1 MIFTRPQ
8 PLVSKPCDHTADTI
22 SRFMNVNPPTVS
34 QDRTRSL
41 LNNSGHY
48 LENRTGSRSG
58 VEDTTISAN
67 LTTSNSTNAIL
78 STSFR
83 NRTRP
88 ISTNSGHCKE
98 NCTGSQWE
106 NEVTVSSKTTPSKS
120 KPIRKSWR
128 QNMVRNRNITRQR
141 PSRGEHRRD
150 LTNEY
155 KTDTTGCRH
164 V

>member
-48 LENRTGSRSG
+48 L
-58 VEDTTISAN
+58 TTYYFTITYY

-83 NRTRP
+83 TRTRP

>member
-48 LENRTGSRSG
+48 LENRIGSHSG

-67 LTTSNSTNAIL
+67 L
-78 STSFR
+78 
-83 NRTRP
+83 
-88 ISTNSGHCKE
+88 
-98 NCTGSQWE
+98 
-106 NEVTVSSKTTPSKS
+106 
-120 KPIRKSWR
+120 
-128 QNMVRNRNITRQR
+128 ITIPPQF
-141 PSRGEHRRD
+141 
-150 LTNEY
+150 T
-155 KTDTTGCRH
+155 
-164 V
+164 

>member
-8 PLVSKPCDHTADTI
+8 PLVSKPCDHTADMI
-22 SRFMNVNPPTVS
+22 PRSVNANPPTVS

-48 LENRTGSRSG
+48 L
-58 VEDTTISAN
+58 TTYYFTITYY

-83 NRTRP
+83 TRTRP